1 MLFLSR
7 FQLLNHILEL
17 LFLCNCIQVFLLLA
31 CFLTFGG
38 LGGAF
43 LGRSLFDFEIL
54 GSDLLF
60 LLLIHFEL
68 MTFLSCNRLVLH
80 IDSVRLFDDG
90 LQLVKGVPLRL
101 SRLVFGVRHERGL
114 SSHSWLRNACSR
126 G

>member
-1 MLFLSR
+1 MLLLSR

-17 LFLCNCIQVFLLLA
+17 LFLSNCIQVFLLLA

-38 LGGAF
+38 LGGTF

-80 IDSVRLFDDG
+80 INSVRLFDDG

-101 SRLVFGVRHERGL
+101 PRLVFGVRHEGGL